1 MSASSVTGAKLSQRP
16 TVFAIWLSGRFST
29 FPTRPVEARA
39 RGRCRRQLLADDRR
53 DRGRVDVREH
63 ATLAIDDLPARCRDR
78 DVARDVR
85 VGERDVAVTGQDLQV
100 PEPEGDDSE
109 QDERQYAEQL
119 DAPAEHR
126 RQGRASLDWAFD
138 HARESGLRLPE
149 VEAVAWGRRSLAGRA
164 PSSALRVSA

>member
-1 MSASSVTGAKLSQRP
+1 M
-16 TVFAIWLSGRFST
+16 
-29 FPTRPVEARA
+29 
-39 RGRCRRQLLADDRR
+39 
-53 DRGRVDVREH
+53 
-63 ATLAIDDLPARCRDR
+63 
-78 DVARDVR
+78 
-85 VGERDVAVTGQDLQV
+85 TGQDLQV

-109 QDERQYAEQL
+109 QDEREYAEQL

-126 RQGRASLDWAFD
+126 RQGRASLDRAFD